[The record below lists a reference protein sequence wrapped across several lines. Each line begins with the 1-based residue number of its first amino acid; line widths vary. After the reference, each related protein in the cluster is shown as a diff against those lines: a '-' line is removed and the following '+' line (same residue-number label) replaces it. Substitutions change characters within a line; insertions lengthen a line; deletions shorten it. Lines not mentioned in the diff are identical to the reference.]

1 MLFVY
6 GYTFLLARML
16 PVSELGEYF
25 LMFTIINILGLASMV
40 GLDLGVVRYVALYAG
55 ENRLGLARK
64 TLRAGIVFGIPVA
77 LLFTAGLIIAAPY
90 LGDQFFNGNE
100 AAVFGLRIFAL
111 VIPFMVA
118 ARLFNATTQGMHQM
132 KYQVLSRD
140 VGEQIAKIS
149 ISATVLVLG
158 VGLIGVVWANLASVT
173 IAAGMALVFAL
184 IVLSGPVENDD
195 ADARPA
201 MDVLKYSY
209 PLALANILIA
219 VTLWIDTLMLGYLG
233 TTEDVGFYGVALK
246 IAQFG
251 AKIIMAFIIVFMPV
265 IADLWNRK
273 KAEELKELY
282 MTVSRWIFTLSF
294 PIFLIIVLFSD
305 AIMRIFG
312 SGFVAGSGALVILA
326 AGQMITATTG
336 AAGLMIL
343 MSGHSKLELFNV
355 VMNLTVNVVL
365 CLLLIPDY
373 GVLGA
378 AIAHMAALAVVNTLR
393 VMEVWFFMHIF
404 AYNLSYLKP
413 VLSGLAGG
421 IVALVIGRFV
431 IDSVSLVQL
440 ALLACLLLVLYIVA
454 IVAMGLEDQDKAILR
469 RVKSSLT
476 GAKAA

>member
-1 MLFVY
+1 AM
-6 GYTFLLARML
+6 
-16 PVSELGEYF
+16 
-25 LMFTIINILGLASMV
+25 
-40 GLDLGVVRYVALYAG
+40 
-55 ENRLGLARK
+55 
-64 TLRAGIVFGIPVA
+64 
-77 LLFTAGLIIAAPY
+77 
-90 LGDQFFNGNE
+90 
-100 AAVFGLRIFAL
+100 
-111 VIPFMVA
+111 
-118 ARLFNATTQGMHQM
+118 
-132 KYQVLSRD
+132 
-140 VGEQIAKIS
+140 
-149 ISATVLVLG
+149 
-158 VGLIGVVWANLASVT
+158 
-173 IAAGMALVFAL
+173 
-184 IVLSGPVENDD
+184 IVLSGPVEKEDTD
-195 ADARPA
+195 VRPA

-209 PLALANILIA
+209 PLALANILVA
-219 VTLWIDTLMLGYLG
+219 VTLWVDTLMLGYLG

-273 KAEELKELY
+273 KSEELKGLY

-312 SGFVAGSGALVILA
+312 AGFVAGSGALVILA

-343 MSGHSKLELFNV
+343 MSGHSKVELFNV
-355 VMNLTVNVVL
+355 VVNLTVNVVL
-365 CLLLIPDY
+365 CLLLIPGY

-378 AIAHMAALAVVNTLR
+378 AIAHMSALAVVNTLR
-393 VMEVWFFMHIF
+393 VIEVWFFMHIF

-421 IVALVIGRFV
+421 IVALVIGRIF

-440 ALLACLLLVLYIVA
+440 ALLACLLLALYIAA
-454 IVAMGLEDQDKAILR
+454 IVAMGLEEQDKAILS
-469 RVKSSLT
+469 RVKASLT